1 MDSLNE
7 IRDLLVLRE
16 FMDDDQGWG
25 REAGRIVYQ
34 RLLAHME
41 ATPGVIV
48 FRFSF
53 KGVRRIDIS
62 FASEAVVELAKR
74 YRGAKGFSLAD
85 LTDIDLIENIEAAAL
100 RKAQPILIWDGDKAR
115 VIGPEPS
122 QGTREALAF
131 ALSRPIVR
139 AAEFAQATPDMS
151 IANAST
157 KFRQLW
163 EQGFLLRR
171 EATAESG
178 GVEYVYYRIR

>member
-7 IRDLLVLRE
+7 NRDLLSLRS

-25 REAGRIVYQ
+25 RDAGRSVYQ
-34 RLLAHME
+34 RLLAHIE

-48 FRFSF
+48 FRVSF
-53 KGVRRIDIS
+53 RGVRRIDIS
-62 FASEAVVELAKR
+62 FASETVVELARR
-74 YRGAKGFSLAD
+74 YRGAKGFCLVE
-85 LTDIDLIENIEAAAL
+85 LTDIDLLENVEAAAA
-100 RKAQPILIWDGDKAR
+100 RKSQPFLVWDGERAR
-115 VIGPEPS
+115 VTGVEPS
-122 QGTREALAF
+122 RGNRDALEF

-139 AAEFAQATPDMS
+139 AAEFAEASPDML

-157 KFRQLW
+157 KFKQLW

-178 GVEYVYYRIR
+178 GVEYVYYRIK

>member
-1 MDSLNE
+1 MVSLNE
-7 IRDLLVLRE
+7 IRDLIVLRQ

-34 RLLAHME
+34 RLLQHVE

-48 FRFSF
+48 FRVSF
-53 KGVRRIDIS
+53 DGVRRLDMS
-62 FASEAVVELAKR
+62 FASETVVELAKR
-74 YRGAKGFSLAD
+74 YRGAKGFCLAD
-85 LTDIDLIENIEAAAL
+85 LSDLDLIENIEAAAI
-100 RKAQPILIWDGDKAR
+100 RKAQPLMIWQGDQSR
-115 VIGPEPS
+115 VIGLEPS
-122 QGTREALAF
+122 QGNREALVF

-139 AAEFAQATPDMS
+139 AAEFAQAIPDML

-171 EATAESG
+171 EATADSG
-178 GVEYVYYRIR
+178 GVEYVYYRIK

>member
-7 IRDLLVLRE
+7 IRDRIVLRN
-16 FMDDDQGWG
+16 FMDEDQGWG
-25 REAGRIVYQ
+25 RESGRIVYQ
-34 RLLAHME
+34 RLLAHVE

-53 KGVRRIDIS
+53 EGIRRLDIS
-62 FASEAVVELAKR
+62 FASETVVELAKR
-74 YRGAKGFSLAD
+74 YRGAKGFCLVD
-85 LTDIDLIENIEAAAL
+85 LSDIDLIENIEAAAV
-100 RKAQPILIWDGDKAR
+100 RKVQPLVIWTGDKAR
-115 VIGPEPS
+115 VIGPEAS
-122 QGTREALAF
+122 QGNREALAF

-139 AAEFAQATPDMS
+139 AAEFAQATRDML

-178 GVEYVYYRIR
+178 GVEYVYYRIK